1 MISKKVVESLERAS
15 WVRAMFD
22 KGAKLR
28 QIHGDANVYD
38 FSLGNPDPEP
48 PTSVKDA
55 LKEIIS
61 DDQKGIHRYMNNA
74 GFFDVREKIAKNI
87 NNETGLSLTENNII
101 MTCGA
106 AGGLNVIFK
115 TLLDSEDEVIIFAP
129 FFGEYNFYIDNHGG
143 KPVIIPP
150 VKGSFE
156 PDLEIFESK
165 ITKKTKALIINSPNN
180 PSGYIYSE
188 KTLKNIS
195 DIINSKEKE
204 FNSTIYVVSDEPYNQ
219 LVYDD
224 IELPSIL
231 KIFKN
236 SFVVNSFSKS
246 LSLPGERI
254 GYIAVSPDIEN
265 VETVINSLI
274 FSNRI
279 LGFVN
284 APALFQKVISH
295 SLDAKVDVEI
305 YKTRRDRLYEI
316 VTESGFSCIKPQGAF
331 YLFPQSPIENDV
343 EFVEHALK
351 YNLLLVP
358 GTGFGCPGYFRLT
371 YCVSIETIEN
381 SYPAFKALGKDYN
394 LI

>member
-28 QIHGDANVYD
+28 QIHGDENVYD

-48 PTSVKDA
+48 PASVKEA
-55 LKEIIS
+55 LKNIIS
-61 DDQKGIHRYMNNA
+61 EDPKGIHRYMSNA
-74 GFFDVREKIAKNI
+74 GFLDVREKIACKI
-87 NNETGLSLTENNII
+87 NNETKLSLTVDNII

-106 AGGLNVIFK
+106 AGGLNVVFK
-115 TLLDSEDEVIIFAP
+115 TLLDPGDEVIIFAP
-129 FFGEYNFYIDNHGG
+129 FFGEYNFYVDNHCGNT
-143 KPVIIPP
+143 VIIPP

-156 PDLEIFESK
+156 PDLELFESK
-165 ITKKTKALIINSPNN
+165 INKKTKALIINSPNN

-204 FNSTIYVVSDEPYNQ
+204 FNCTIYVVSDEPYNQ

-254 GYIAVSPDIEN
+254 GYIAVNPNIEN
-265 VETVINSLI
+265 VKTVINSLI

-284 APALFQKVISH
+284 APAMFQKVISH
-295 SLDAKVDVEI
+295 SLDAKVDVEM
-305 YKTRRDRLYEI
+305 YKARRDRLYEI

-371 YCVSIETIEN
+371 YCISIETIES
-381 SYPAFKALGKDYN
+381 SYPAFKALAKDYN
-394 LI
+394 LL

>member
-1 MISKKVVESLERAS
+1 MVSKKVVKSLEKAS

-22 KGAKLR
+22 EGTKLR
-28 QIHGDANVYD
+28 KIHGDENVYD

-48 PTSVKDA
+48 PALVKDA
-55 LKEIIS
+55 LKNIIS
-61 DDQKGIHRYMNNA
+61 ENQVGIHRYMSNA
-74 GFFDVREKIAKNI
+74 GFPDVREKISKNI
-87 NNETGLSLTENNII
+87 NDETGLSLTEEHII

-115 TLLDSEDEVIIFAP
+115 TLLDPDDEVIVFAP

-143 KPVIIPP
+143 KPVVIPP
-150 VKGSFE
+150 IKGNFE
-156 PDLEIFESK
+156 PDLELLKTK
-165 ITKKTKALIINSPNN
+165 ITKKTKAVIINSPNN
-180 PSGYIYSE
+180 PSGCIYSE
-188 KTLKNIS
+188 KTLK
-195 DIINSKEKE
+195 DIGDILNSKEKE
-204 FNSTIYVVSDEPYNQ
+204 FNSTIYVVSDEPYNK

-224 IELPSIL
+224 IEVPSIL

-254 GYIAVSPDIEN
+254 GYIAVSPDIKN
-265 VETVINSLI
+265 IKTVISSLV

-284 APALFQKVISH
+284 APALFQKVIAD
-295 SLDAKVDVEI
+295 SLNAKVDVEV
-305 YKTRRDRLYEI
+305 YKKRRDRLYEI
-316 VTESGFSCIKPQGAF
+316 ITESGFSCIKPQGAF
-331 YLFPQSPIENDV
+331 YLFPQTPIEDDV
-343 EFVEHALK
+343 EFVKHALK

-371 YCVSIETIEN
+371 YCISIETIEN
-381 SYPAFKALGKDYN
+381 SYPAFKALAKDYN